1 MKELI
6 ASQTMKTLI
15 ETLSMKYNVPVDKV
29 QGIVTEV
36 VDQIEKDL
44 PVTVA
49 EKLETDLDETA
60 DDSLLKRSAWGKT
73 P

>member
-1 MKELI
+1 MRELI

-15 ETLSMKYNVPVDKV
+15 ETLSMKYGVPVDKV

-36 VDQIEKDL
+36 VDQIERDL
-44 PVTVA
+44 PITVA
-49 EKLETDLDETA
+49 EKLETDLHETA
-60 DDSLLKRSAWGKT
+60 DEALLKRSAWGKT

>member
-15 ETLSMKYNVPVDKV
+15 ETLSMKYGVPVDKV

-36 VDQIEKDL
+36 VDQVERDL
-44 PVTVA
+44 PITVA

-60 DDSLLKRSAWGKT
+60 DDKLLKRSAWGKT